1 MPDWFEKLLTFIK
14 LPLKYL
20 WVASLFSGVTL
31 FLPIEAI
38 EVLGLDI
45 ILEKYRSWLGT
56 LFLFTTCLVLA
67 ELFQILYRKLKSN
80 RLKSKQ
86 LDKFLERLYQLDPH
100 EKSVIREFFI
110 QQRNT
115 LQLPFDNATVS
126 GLLNY
131 GVLQISSS
139 SGERSRVGTLV
150 AIKMTSKADNLI
162 TQDMIDLPDLDSLN
176 ESDKNWIKN
185 NRPEFT
191 LEIDRH
197 NSTFHRSW

>member
-139 SGERSRVGTLV
+139 SGE
-150 AIKMTSKADNLI
+150 
-162 TQDMIDLPDLDSLN
+162 
-176 ESDKNWIKN
+176 
-185 NRPEFT
+185 
-191 LEIDRH
+191 
-197 NSTFHRSW
+197 